1 MVMSQL
7 RSLLNNILYCLD
19 KFRFVEKK
27 PFNYLFNFF
36 YYYLLNTSLVVP
48 INFVVL
54 CPYNRLWYYFLLRLL
69 SAFPSGERHFPSPVV
84 SSLELYPPPS
94 LQPQPRGIL
103 YIYIIIYN

>member
-1 MVMSQL
+1 MVMSPL

-19 KFRFVEKK
+19 KFSFVEK
-27 PFNYLFNFF
+27 NLYIICLTFF

-54 CPYNRLWYYFLLRLL
+54 WYYFLLRLL
-69 SAFPSGERHFPSPVV
+69 SAFPSGVATAHFPSPVV
-84 SSLELYPPPS
+84 SILELYPPPS

-103 YIYIIIYN
+103 YIIIYN